1 MMIVNEPPNGW
12 RYPPPGLATFIN
24 YTDFTSC
31 KFAQHTYTGG
41 DLVHALLGA
50 ISREINLLSFNLTHH
65 QELEDVRL
73 REYLC
78 KHHRNFGIRSRPPV
92 HIRYQ
97 Y

>member
-1 MMIVNEPPNGW
+1 MSSQL
-12 RYPPPGLATFIN
+12 LALPASGRAWIRFDNKILLRRGKCLKMSQNPT
-24 YTDFTSC
+24 C
-31 KFAQHTYTGG
+31 R
-41 DLVHALLGA
+41 VHALLGT
-50 ISREINLLSFNLTHH
+50 ISRVINLLFFNLTHH

-78 KHHRNFGIRSRPPV
+78 KHHHSFGIRSRPPV